1 MIVASIDIG
10 TNTVLLLIAEV
21 NLDNLNLTPIKE
33 ETRMPRI
40 GQGTK
45 KNGLISS
52 EKIELLYSILKEY
65 DKIIKTHKCDH
76 VILTGTN
83 AFRIAT
89 NTSSIIKEIKQRF
102 NYELNVVSGETEA
115 KLAFLGATSS
125 IKDNENIMVIDI
137 GGSSTEI
144 ITGNKNKIFSDVSL
158 QIGSVVA
165 TENFLK
171 QSPPLM
177 SEIKY
182 LENEIEKLIS
192 DVHLTDET
200 NNLVAIAGTATT
212 AACMVLG
219 LKEFREELVNNFELN
234 QEMITKLLDD
244 LFKLNAS
251 DILMQYGNVMRGRE
265 DIILAGIIILNQI
278 MKKIGFQKV
287 LVSTRGIRYGAII
300 NHFQE

>member
-21 NLDNLNLTPIKE
+21 NLDNLNLTPITE

-45 KNGLISS
+45 QNGLISS
-52 EKIELLYSILKEY
+52 EKIELLYSILEEY
-65 DKIIKTHKCDH
+65 DDIIKAYKCDR
-76 VILTGTN
+76 VLLTGTN
-83 AFRIAT
+83 AFRLA
-89 NTSSIIKEIKQRF
+89 NNSSSIVNEIKHRF
-102 NYELNVVSGETEA
+102 NYELNVVSGEKEA

-125 IKDNENIMVIDI
+125 IEDNDNIMVIDI

-144 ITGNKNKIFSDVSL
+144 ITGNKNNIFSDVSL

-165 TENFLK
+165 TENFLEH
-171 QSPPLM
+171 SPPLR
-177 SEIKY
+177 SEIKD
-182 LENEIEKLIS
+182 LENEIDKHIS
-192 DVHLTDET
+192 DVDFTYDT
-200 NNLVAIAGTATT
+200 NNVIAIAGTATT

-219 LKEFREELVNNFELN
+219 LKEFQEELVNNFELN
-234 QEMITKLLDD
+234 QEMISKLLDD

-278 MKKIGFQKV
+278 MKKFGFEKI

>member
-10 TNTVLLLIAEV
+10 TNTVLLLIAEF

-45 KNGLISS
+45 KTGFISQ
-52 EKIELLYSILKEY
+52 EKIELLYGILEEY
-65 DKIIKTHKCDH
+65 NKMIKTDKCDH

-83 AFRIAT
+83 AFRIAN

-102 NYELNVVSGETEA
+102 NYDLNVVSGETEA

-125 IKDNENIMVIDI
+125 MKDNDNIMVIDI

-144 ITGNKNKIFSDVSL
+144 IVGSGNTILSKVSL
-158 QIGSVVA
+158 QVGSVAA

-171 QSPPLM
+171 HSPPLR
-177 SEIKY
+177 SEIND
-182 LENEIEKLIS
+182 LEREADKLIS
-192 DVHLTDET
+192 NIELSERPNDVIG
-200 NNLVAIAGTATT
+200 IAGTATT

-219 LKEFREELVNNFELN
+219 LKEFQEELVNNFELN
-234 QEMITKLLDD
+234 QEMITKLLDN
-244 LFKLNAS
+244 LFKLNAKE
-251 DILMQYGNVMRGRE
+251 ILAKYGRVMEGRE

-278 MKKIGFQKV
+278 IKKLGIDKV
-287 LVSTRGIRYGAII
+287 TVSTRGIRYGAII
-300 NHFQE
+300 NHFQK